1 MRRDESLYEH
11 TQAITKRTFPPGMGH
26 LRIPACADAGVEIK
40 DVQLDQPIGRLQG
53 KTLRRRPMDLF
64 FAGTLMP

>member
-1 MRRDESLYEH
+1 
-11 TQAITKRTFPPGMGH
+11 MGH